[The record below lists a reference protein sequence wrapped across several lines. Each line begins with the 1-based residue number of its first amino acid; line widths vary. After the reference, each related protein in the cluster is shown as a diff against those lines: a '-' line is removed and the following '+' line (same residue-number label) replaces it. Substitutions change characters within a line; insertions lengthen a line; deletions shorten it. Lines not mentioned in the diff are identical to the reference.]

1 MYWRISQFEGLSY
14 NSGTLHFVQ
23 DKRNFKGIG
32 VYFSL
37 ALDGFSTYGVNLSSN
52 YMLAEFTLSTII
64 MHIKYE

>member
-1 MYWRISQFEGLSY
+1 MYWRISKFEGLSY

-37 ALDGFSTYGVNLSSN
+37 ALDGSSTYGVNL
-52 YMLAEFTLSTII
+52 
-64 MHIKYE
+64 